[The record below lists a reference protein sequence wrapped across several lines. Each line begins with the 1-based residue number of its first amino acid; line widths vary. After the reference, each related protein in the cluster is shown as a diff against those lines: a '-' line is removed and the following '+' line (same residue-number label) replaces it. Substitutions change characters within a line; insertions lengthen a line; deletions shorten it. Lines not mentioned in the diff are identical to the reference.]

1 MYNNK
6 FSTITPVAACPRVSD
21 AARAH
26 TPGQGNQ
33 LAEAARSVGRRIINF
48 MIITARCRDGDLF
61 KLLLLSLSSLSR
73 IPMCG
78 GARYLTRLYNIG
90 LRYTFIPSPAPRT
103 SVAVYI
109 IISLHVIGLS

>member
-1 MYNNK
+1 VYNNK
-6 FSTITPVAACPRVSD
+6 FSTITPVAACPRVSI

-48 MIITARCRDGDLF
+48 MIITARCRAGDLF

-78 GARYLTRLYNIG
+78 GARYLTRL
-90 LRYTFIPSPAPRT
+90 
-103 SVAVYI
+103 
-109 IISLHVIGLS
+109 